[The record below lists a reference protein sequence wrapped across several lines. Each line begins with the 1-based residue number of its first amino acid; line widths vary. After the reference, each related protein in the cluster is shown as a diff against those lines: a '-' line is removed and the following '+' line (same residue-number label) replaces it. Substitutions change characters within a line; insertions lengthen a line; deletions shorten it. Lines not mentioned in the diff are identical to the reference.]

1 MAIEAS
7 LRDLQRD
14 ESKQEDGS
22 HVEEE
27 EDEEDEEE
35 EEEEEEKE
43 GEDQIEMEEAV
54 GTSDEQIGCAGE
66 YKSDK
71 GSRVRRKVKDTDE
84 VMEVQQEKKETPRT
98 VKEKKEVM
106 RMEKEKERRK
116 RAEMALM
123 KGCNSPSLEGLTE
136 MDIKRKLIES
146 AKIKSK
152 VARQGNSETGDKIRR
167 KSKKQ
172 ENNNGSSGSEEKE
185 KKRKSSSDV
194 YEDPSLSSKKRRS
207 SVSGER
213 VSDVKSS
220 PKCDIGGQVRGV
232 EGGGRSRS
240 KEGNFERSTAGEEAG
255 KTESTK
261 SGE

>member
-14 ESKQEDGS
+14 GSKQEESGLVEEEEEEDDEEGEEQD
-22 HVEEE
+22 EEE
-27 EDEEDEEE
+27 EDEEVDE
-35 EEEEEEKE
+35 
-43 GEDQIEMEEAV
+43 IEMEEAG
-54 GTSDEQIGCAGE
+54 GTSDEQIESVGE

-71 GSRVRRKVKDTDE
+71 GNRGRRKAEEVSRVE
-84 VMEVQQEKKETPRT
+84 QEKKDTPRT
-98 VKEKKEVM
+98 VKEKKEVL
-106 RMEKEKERRK
+106 RMEKEKERRR
-116 RAEMALM
+116 RAEMGLM
-123 KGCNSPSLEGLTE
+123 KGCDSPSLEGLTE
-136 MDIKRKLIES
+136 MDIKRKLIER

-152 VARQGNSETGDKIRR
+152 VARQGSSEAGDKIRR

-172 ENNNGSSGSEEKE
+172 ENCATTEEKE

-207 SVSGER
+207 SVSRER
-213 VSDVKSS
+213 LSDVKSS
-220 PKCDIGGQVRGV
+220 PKCDIGQVRGL
-232 EGGGRSRS
+232 EGGGLRS
-240 KEGNFERSTAGEEAG
+240 KEANFERSTVGESG

>member
-1 MAIEAS
+1 M
-7 LRDLQRD
+7 
-14 ESKQEDGS
+14 
-22 HVEEE
+22 EEE
-27 EDEEDEEE
+27 
-35 EEEEEEKE
+35 
-43 GEDQIEMEEAV
+43 G

-71 GSRVRRKVKDTDE
+71 LASRVRRKVKDTDE
-84 VMEVQQEKKETPRT
+84 VIQVKEERKDTPRT

-106 RMEKEKERRK
+106 RMEKEKERRR

-123 KGCNSPSLEGLTE
+123 KGCDSPSLEGLTE

-152 VARQGNSETGDKIRR
+152 VARQGGSEVGDKIRR

-172 ENNNGSSGSEEKE
+172 ENNNSNSSEEKE

-194 YEDPSLSSKKRRS
+194 VEDPSLSSKKRRS
-207 SVSGER
+207 SVSRER
-213 VSDVKSS
+213 LSDVKSR
-220 PKCDIGGQVRGV
+220 PKCDMGQVRVV
-232 EGGGRSRS
+232 EGGEGIRS
-240 KEGNFERSTAGEEAG
+240 KEANFERSTVEEANR
-255 KTESTK
+255 TESTK

>member
-1 MAIEAS
+1 
-7 LRDLQRD
+7 
-14 ESKQEDGS
+14 
-22 HVEEE
+22 
-27 EDEEDEEE
+27 
-35 EEEEEEKE
+35 
-43 GEDQIEMEEAV
+43 MEEAV

-84 VMEVQQEKKETPRT
+84 VMEVEQEKKDSPRT

-123 KGCNSPSLEGLTE
+123 KGCDSPSLEGLTE

-152 VARQGNSETGDKIRR
+152 VARQGSSETGDKIRR

-172 ENNNGSSGSEEKE
+172 ENNNGSEE

-194 YEDPSLSSKKRRS
+194 FEDPSLSSKKRRS
-207 SVSGER
+207 SVSRER
-213 VSDVKSS
+213 
-220 PKCDIGGQVRGV
+220 
-232 EGGGRSRS
+232 E
-240 KEGNFERSTAGEEAG
+240 
-255 KTESTK
+255 
-261 SGE
+261 